1 MIGQTV
7 GYKWRFPALITPT
20 QCRMGR
26 AALGMP
32 LRELAQAA
40 DVSVMTLSA
49 FERGANCRASTL
61 EKIAKT
67 LEDRGVVLISTGS
80 LSAGGGAGVRLK
92 TEAELATLSE
102 PSSTER

>member
-1 MIGQTV
+1 
-7 GYKWRFPALITPT
+7 
-20 QCRMGR
+20 MGR

-40 DVSVMTLSA
+40 QVGVMTVSA

-61 EKIAKT
+61 EKIART

-80 LSAGGGAGVRLK
+80 FSGGGGAGVRLK
-92 TEAELATLSE
+92 TDAELATSSE
-102 PSSTER
+102 RSSNGR